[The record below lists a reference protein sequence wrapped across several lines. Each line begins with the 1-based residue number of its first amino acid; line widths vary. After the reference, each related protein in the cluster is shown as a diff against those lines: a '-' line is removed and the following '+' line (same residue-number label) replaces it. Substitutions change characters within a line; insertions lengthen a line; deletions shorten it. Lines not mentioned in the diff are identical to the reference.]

1 MNATVTPAFPAV
13 MFTPLQPGRA
23 AGHPIQAFALALG
36 LHLMI
41 FLALPYLQTR
51 PSPPPQ
57 RVEIEVSQLTP
68 PPAAV
73 ATPPAPEPQ
82 PPAPPIPQPQPRL
95 APPRPAPVH
104 EQPMPLLTAKAEA
117 PADLQTPTV
126 ADTSAIPA
134 PTQVTPSAPES
145 APTAPP
151 VTAAASASNATAPAS
166 AQTSE
171 ADSDEAWQGYG
182 QLLYDQVSRNK
193 IYPQQAIRRHLQGQA
208 KVSVRFDKGRAVEY
222 QLMPPGSGHQVL
234 DSAALEMLKKA
245 VAAIPVQGALAN
257 KSFTVVVPVDFRI
270 EG

>member
-82 PPAPPIPQPQPRL
+82 PPAPPIPQPRP
-95 APPRPAPVH
+95 APPRPTPVP
-104 EQPMPLLTAKAEA
+104 ERAMPLLTAKADA

-145 APTAPP
+145 APTTSP
-151 VTAAASASNATAPAS
+151 VTAAASASNATAAPS

-193 IYPQQAIRRHLQGQA
+193 IYPQLAIRRHLQGQA
-208 KVSVRFDKGRAVEY
+208 KVSVRFDKGRPVEY